1 MLSFSQR
8 KKLKPI
14 KSVLQTDSMDMD
26 LRVGLWNALD
36 VCYWEDGK
44 SSHVMGLYPYGC
56 ILDTLLTRI
65 WIGYFKNTLDS
76 KGGWNEIYD
85 FLRKYFFDCAWNEV
99 YDFIEFV
106 AQNDNRIQTG
116 EKFTGFCNH
125 VLERELSVYRFVDNT
140 IVNVTSEEEKDT
152 IEAALQI
159 SDKFIGARTHIKE
172 ALTILSDRKN
182 HEYRNSI
189 KEAISAVEAVCCVIS
204 GQEHASLGKALKQMD
219 EQKKIQLHTAFEKGL
234 NNLYGYTSDANGIRH
249 ALIDTPN
256 VDFADAKFML
266 VICSAF
272 VNYLIDK
279 SK

>member
-1 MLSFSQR
+1 MSFSQR

-26 LRVGLWNALD
+26 LRVGLWNALY
-36 VCYWEDGK
+36 VFYWRQAEGYDCLRTRY
-44 SSHVMGLYPYGC
+44 STIP
-56 ILDTLLTRI
+56 IFPLLIDI
-65 WIGYFKNTLDS
+65 WINYFKAPFDTMSNF
-76 KGGWNEIYD
+76 WNENYGFI
-85 FLRKYFFDCAWNEV
+85 RKNFFDCKWNEV
-99 YDFIEFV
+99 YDFVAFV
-106 AQNDNRIQTG
+106 AQNDDNTQNSK
-116 EKFTGFCNH
+116 KFIDFCNITF
-125 VLERELSVYRFVDNT
+125 ERELSAYRFVDDE
-140 IVNVTSEEEKDT
+140 IVDITSKEEKDT
-152 IEAALQI
+152 IESALQI

-182 HEYRNSI
+182 YEYRNSI
-189 KEAISAVEAVCCVIS
+189 KEAISAIEAVCCVIS

-219 EQKKIQLHTAFEKGL
+219 EQKKIQLHPAFEKGL
-234 NNLYGYTSDANGIRH
+234 NNLYGYTSDADGIRH